1 MCEVESLQKRLASL
15 TDEAAKEMEQANHAR
30 QEMREMKELLD
41 RTVAEKLELEKEVER
56 LYRAEAEE
64 VSASLRGEHT

>member
-15 TDEAAKEMEQANHAR
+15 TDEAAQEMEQANHAR
-30 QEMREMKELLD
+30 QEMRDMKEQLD
-41 RTVAEKLELEKEVER
+41 RTVAEKLQLEKEVER
-56 LYRAEAEE
+56 LYRAKAEE

>member
-1 MCEVESLQKRLASL
+1 MTE
-15 TDEAAKEMEQANHAR
+15 EAAKEVEQTNHAR
-30 QEMREMKELLD
+30 QEMREMKEQLD
-41 RTVAEKLELEKEVER
+41 RTVADKLQLEKEVER